1 MTRNYP
7 ILIVVALACL
17 SSASSA
23 QSPGGISTNL
33 SLWMKAD
40 AALPTTGGTL
50 TQWKDE
56 KNVNTFSI
64 SGTPTTVKNVV
75 NFHSVVRFA
84 GATKLTGNANIDWS
98 ECTAVVI
105 YNGLP
110 NSERGTVISPLT
122 SGTAVND
129 AARYFFRSGT
139 EGSTG
144 YCYSGMGTDSIGFVY
159 TAAPPDDTV
168 NLLTASGVGNVFTRN
183 GIDASIGTLYGGF
196 TARATVMTGIRPQIG
211 ERSTADGKYLKGDIA
226 EIIVYG
232 QNNAANRN
240 RVESYLALKYGI
252 TLGTPG
258 SLVNYMSSTGA
269 TFWTGKTSYQNNI
282 FGIGADLG
290 SGLNQNVSNS
300 MNTGSGAGTG
310 LSGKGNMVLT
320 AISTLSN
327 QQFLMIGSDLGS
339 LNEQTITAAIG
350 PSNAITSKRLTRTW
364 KVQNTGSIGG
374 VKLTFDK
381 TGLTVSGGSTASN
394 YWLVIDQ
401 DGDGNFTTGS
411 QGFFQATSL
420 SGNLVVFNG
429 VMLPNNAVFT
439 IITKPGSTVVL
450 AMDWQDFKALAQQQ
464 TAVLQWTM
472 ANNDNIIRWDIER
485 SSNSTDFTP
494 VGSLPARQ
502 STDAGACSYHEQP
515 GSGTWYYR
523 IRATDQAG
531 HMSFSPVRSVLIT
544 GASNAFLRLRSNP
557 IVGGQL
563 QLDISLPETHTT
575 MVRIVDRQGKPLF
588 QRLYP
593 LSQGS
598 NPVTIDVSHY
608 PAGLYFIQAKAGTES
623 KTLSFLK

>member
-7 ILIVVALACL
+7 ILIFVALACL

-40 AALPTTGGTL
+40 AALPTAGGTL

-84 GATKLTGNANIDWS
+84 GATKLIGNTNIDWS

-105 YNGLP
+105 YNGAP

-139 EGSTG
+139 EGATG

-183 GIDASIGTLYGGF
+183 GIDARIGTLYGGF

-211 ERSTADGKYLKGDIA
+211 ERSTADGKYLIGDIA

-258 SLVNYMSSTGA
+258 SLVNYVSSTGV
-269 TFWTGKTSYQNNI
+269 TFWTGKTNYQNNI
-282 FGIGADLG
+282 FGIGADQG
-290 SGLNQNVSNS
+290 SGLVQNVSNS
-300 MNTGSGAGTG
+300 MNTGTGAGTG
-310 LSGKGNMVLT
+310 LSGKGNLVLT
-320 AISTLSN
+320 ANSSLSN
-327 QQFLMIGSDLGS
+327 QQFLMIGADLGS
-339 LNEQTITAAIG
+339 LSEETITAAIG
-350 PSNAITSKRLTRTW
+350 PSNAITSKRLIRTW
-364 KVQNTGSIGG
+364 KVQNTGSVNG
-374 VKLTFDK
+374 VKLSFDK
-381 TGLTVSGGSTASN
+381 TGLSVSGGSTASN
-394 YWLVIDQ
+394 YWLAVDT
-401 DGDGNFTTGS
+401 DGDGNFNTGT
-411 QGFFQATSL
+411 QGFFQAASV
-420 SGNLVVFNG
+420 SGNLIVFNG
-429 VMLPNNAVFT
+429 ITLPNNAIFT
-439 IITKPGSTVVL
+439 LITKPGSTVVL
-450 AMDWQDFKALAQQQ
+450 AMDWRDFKAVAQQQ
-464 TAVLQWTM
+464 TALLQWTM
-472 ANNDNIIRWDIER
+472 TSDNNIIRWDIER
-485 SSNSTDFTP
+485 SSNSIDFTP
-494 VGSLPARQ
+494 AASLPACQ
-502 STDAGACSYHEQP
+502 STSAAACSYHEQP

-523 IRATDQAG
+523 IRATDQDG
-531 HMSFSPVRSVLIT
+531 HMSFSPVRTVVIT
-544 GASNAFLRLRSNP
+544 ATSYAFLQLRSNP

-563 QLDISLPETHTT
+563 QLDISLPEAHTT
-575 MVRIVDRQGKPLF
+575 TIRIADRQGKPLF
-588 QRLYP
+588 QRQYQ

-598 NPVTIDVSHY
+598 NLVTIDAGHY

-623 KTLSFLK
+623 KTMAFLK

>member
-7 ILIVVALACL
+7 ILIVVALSCL
-17 SSASSA
+17 SSGSIA

-40 AALPTTGGTL
+40 AALPTAGGTL
-50 TQWKDE
+50 TQWRDE
-56 KNVNTFSI
+56 KNVNTFTI
-64 SGTPTTVKNVV
+64 SGTATTVLNAV
-75 NFHSVVRFA
+75 NFHPVVRFA
-84 GATKLTGNANIDWS
+84 GSTKLTGNTNIDWS

-105 YNGLP
+105 YNGTP

-144 YCYSGMGTDSIGFVY
+144 YCYTGMGTDSIGFVY

-168 NLLTASGVGNVFTRN
+168 NLLTASGVGDVFTRN
-183 GIDASIGTLYGGF
+183 GVDARIGMLYGGF
-196 TARATVMTGIRPQIG
+196 TARATVMTGIKPQIG

-226 EIIVYG
+226 EIILYG
-232 QNNAANRN
+232 RNNDANRN
-240 RVESYLALKYGI
+240 RVESYLALKYGV
-252 TLGTPG
+252 TLGTPAN
-258 SLVNYMSSTGA
+258 LVNYVSSTGT
-269 TFWTGKTSYQNNI
+269 TFWAGRSTYQNNI

-290 SGLNQNVSNS
+290 SGLTQNASNS
-300 MNTGSGAGTG
+300 MNTGSGAGAG
-310 LSGKGNMVLT
+310 LSGKGNLLLN

-327 QQFLMIGSDLGS
+327 QQFLMIGSDQGS
-339 LNEQTITAAIG
+339 LGEETITAAIG

-381 TGLTVSGGSTASN
+381 TGLSVSGGSTASN

-401 DGDGNFTTGS
+401 NGDGNFNTGP
-411 QGFFQATSL
+411 QGFFEATSL

-450 AMDWQDFKALAQQQ
+450 AMDWQGFKATAQQQ
-464 TAVLQWTM
+464 TAVLQWSM
-472 ANNDNIIRWDIER
+472 ANDGNIIRWDIER
-485 SSNSTDFTP
+485 ASNSTDLMP

-502 STDAGACSYHEQP
+502 SAATDAFSYHEQP
-515 GSGTWYYR
+515 GPGTWYYR
-523 IRATDQAG
+523 IRATDREG
-531 HMSFSPVRSVLIT
+531 HMSFSPVRSVCIT
-544 GASNAFLRLRSNP
+544 GAANAFLRLRSNP
-557 IVGGQL
+557 IVGGRL
-563 QLDISLPETHTT
+563 QLDISLPDACTT
-575 MVRIVDRQGKPLF
+575 MVRILDRQGMPLF
-588 QRLYP
+588 QRQYP

-598 NPVTIDVSHY
+598 NLVTIDVSHY
-608 PAGLYFIQAKAGTES
+608 PSGLYFIQVKAGGES
-623 KTLSFLK
+623 KTLAFLK

>member
-7 ILIVVALACL
+7 ILIVVALAGL

-40 AALPTTGGTL
+40 AALPTAGGTL

-56 KNVNTFSI
+56 NNVNTFTI
-64 SGTPTTVKNVV
+64 SGTPTTVTNVV
-75 NFHSVVRFA
+75 NFHPVVRFA
-84 GATKLTGNANIDWS
+84 GSTKLTGNTNIDWS
-98 ECTAVVI
+98 ECTAVVV
-105 YNGLP
+105 YNGAP
-110 NSERGTVISPLT
+110 NTERGTVISPLT

-183 GIDASIGTLYGGF
+183 GVDARIGMLYGGF
-196 TARATVMTGIRPQIG
+196 TARATVMTGIKPQIG

-226 EIIVYG
+226 EIILYS

-252 TLGTPG
+252 TLGSPG
-258 SLVNYMSSTGA
+258 SLVNYVSSTGVA
-269 TFWTGKTSYQNNI
+269 FWTGKATYQNNI
-282 FGIGADLG
+282 FGIGADVG
-290 SGLNQNVSNS
+290 SGLNQNASNS
-300 MNTGSGAGTG
+300 MNTGSGAGAG
-310 LSGKGNMVLT
+310 LSGKGNLVLS
-320 AISTLSN
+320 AIGTLSN
-327 QQFLMIGSDLGS
+327 QQFLMIGSDPGS
-339 LNEQTITAAIG
+339 LSEQTITAGIG
-350 PSNAITSKRLTRTW
+350 PSNAITSKRLIRTW

-381 TGLTVSGGSTASN
+381 TGVSVSGGSTASN

-401 DGDGNFTTGS
+401 DGDGNFNTGS

-420 SGNLVVFNG
+420 SGNLVIFNG

-439 IITKPGSTVVL
+439 IITKPGSSVVL
-450 AMDWQDFKALAQQQ
+450 AMNWQDFRAIAQQQ
-464 TAVLQWTM
+464 TAALQWTTG
-472 ANNDNIIRWDIER
+472 NDNIIRWDVER
-485 SSNSTDFTP
+485 SSNSTDFTL
-494 VGSLPARQ
+494 VGSLSARQ

-515 GSGTWYYR
+515 GSGAWYYR
-523 IRATDQAG
+523 IRATDQEG
-531 HMSFSPVRSVLIT
+531 HISFSPVRSVLIT
-544 GASNAFLRLRSNP
+544 GSPDAFLRLRSNP
-557 IVGGQL
+557 IAGGQL
-563 QLDISLPETHTT
+563 QLDISLPEAHTT
-575 MVRIVDRQGKPLF
+575 MVRIADRQGKPLF
-588 QRLYP
+588 QRQYP
-593 LSQGS
+593 LSRGN
-598 NPVTIDVSHY
+598 NPVTIDASHY
-608 PAGLYFIQAKAGTES
+608 PAGLYFIQAVAGAES

>member
-7 ILIVVALACL
+7 ILIVVALVSL
-17 SSASSA
+17 SSDSSA

-40 AALPTTGGTL
+40 AALPTAGGTL

-64 SGTPTTVKNVV
+64 SGTPTTVTNVV
-75 NFHSVVRFA
+75 NFHPVVRFA
-84 GATKLTGNANIDWS
+84 GSTKLTGNTNIDWS

-105 YNGLP
+105 YNGAP

-139 EGSTG
+139 EGATG

-183 GIDASIGTLYGGF
+183 GVDARIGMLYGGF
-196 TARATVMTGIRPQIG
+196 TARATAMTGIKPQIG
-211 ERSTADGKYLKGDIA
+211 ERSTADGKYLIGDIA
-226 EIIVYG
+226 EIILYS

-252 TLGTPG
+252 SLGTPG
-258 SLVNYMSSTGA
+258 SLVNYVSSTGV
-269 TFWTGKTSYQNNI
+269 TFWTGKSTYQNNI
-282 FGIGADLG
+282 FGIGADPG
-290 SGLNQNVSNS
+290 SGLAQNVSNS

-310 LSGKGNMVLT
+310 LSGKGNLVLT
-320 AISTLSN
+320 AIGTLSN

-339 LNEQTITAAIG
+339 LSEQTITAAIG
-350 PSNAITSKRLTRTW
+350 PSNAITSRRLTRTW
-364 KVQNTGSIGG
+364 KAQNTGSVGG

-381 TGLTVSGGSTASN
+381 TGLSLSGGSTAAN

-401 DGDGNFTTGS
+401 DGDGNFNTGQ
-411 QGFFQATSL
+411 QGFFEATSL

-439 IITKPGSTVVL
+439 IITKPGSSVVL
-450 AMDWQDFKALAQQQ
+450 GMDWQDFKAMTQQQ
-464 TAVLQWTM
+464 TAILQWTM
-472 ANNDNIIRWDIER
+472 ANEDNIIRWDIER
-485 SSNSTDFTP
+485 SSNSIDFTP
-494 VGSLPARQ
+494 VGSLPGRQ
-502 STDAGACSYHEQP
+502 STNAAACSYHEQP
-515 GSGTWYYR
+515 GPGTWYYR
-523 IRATDQAG
+523 IRATGQQG
-531 HMSFSPVRSVLIT
+531 HMSFSPVRSILIT
-544 GASNAFLRLRSNP
+544 GASNTFLRLRSNP

-563 QLDISLPETHTT
+563 QLDISLPEARTT
-575 MVRIVDRQGKPLF
+575 MVRIVDRQGKLLF
-588 QRLYP
+588 QRQYP

-608 PAGLYFIQAKAGTES
+608 PPGLYFIQAKAGAEN
-623 KTLSFLK
+623 KTSSFLK